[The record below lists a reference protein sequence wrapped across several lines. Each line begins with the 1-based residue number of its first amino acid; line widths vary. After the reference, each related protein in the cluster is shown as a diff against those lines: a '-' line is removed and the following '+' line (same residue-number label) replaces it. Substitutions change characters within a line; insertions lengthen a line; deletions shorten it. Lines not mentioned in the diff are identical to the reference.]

1 MSLKKIR
8 FGDKEV
14 DKKKIYSSK
23 QAISLDSVDLDK
35 IIVSS
40 KWKINEITYKY
51 LCEYLN
57 NDVIQTLCVILPQRN
72 GYIKYFDNGGKN
84 MTFVTDNEKVYDKYN
99 EIWEVIRKLLK
110 VKFTVNPVRDD
121 KYLVAKLKIFN
132 RIDRTTFNNNNNN
145 NKNNIPIERNHSIC
159 IPAIDIDS
167 VLKIDNKRA
176 YPQAY
181 LEQCKYKLKKR
192 KTVNYIDDEIVD
204 EDSDSDY
211 NDTVDSH
218 LNFSVPDG
226 YVEI

>member
-1 MSLKKIR
+1 M
-8 FGDKEV
+8 
-14 DKKKIYSSK
+14 
-23 QAISLDSVDLDK
+23 
-35 IIVSS
+35 SS

-51 LCEYLN
+51 LCGYLN
-57 NDVIQTLCVILPQRN
+57 NNVIQPSRLILPQMN

-121 KYLVAKLKIFN
+121 KYLVAKLNIFY
-132 RIDRTTFNNNNNN
+132 RINRTTFNNNNNN
-145 NKNNIPIERNHSIC
+145 NNNSNNNNNNNNDNNNNNNDNNNSIPIERNHYIC

-167 VLKIDNKRA
+167 VRKIDNKRA

-192 KTVNYIDDEIVD
+192 KIVNYINDETID
-204 EDSDSDY
+204 EDSDSDI
-211 NDTVDSH
+211 DDAVDIH
-218 LNFSVPDG
+218 LKFSILDS
-226 YVEI
+226 YLKI